1 MSNELINKIINCYAK
16 IVYLLKYLVSD
27 LMAASCSLH
36 CYKLRKCM
44 CACSVY
50 PMVVI
55 ERNCN
60 QIARF
65 PTVHELLLLGRGWR
79 GGGVLTPLDPPLNPP
94 LVTKKFN
101 PFCNERFEETCSLL
115 RPRHSFATRLPD
127 PQIYVHV
134 HRIGNRHARV

>member
-1 MSNELINKIINCYAK
+1 MSMDPGADPGIFRRGGQLYSVRHIHTDKRVLNADGIPHLPLCLTVSNELINKIINCYAK
-16 IVYLLKYLVSD
+16 IVYLLKYLVSG

-60 QIARF
+60 QIARA
-65 PTVHELLLLGRGWR
+65 LS
-79 GGGVLTPLDPPLNPP
+79 N
-94 LVTKKFN
+94 
-101 PFCNERFEETCSLL
+101 C
-115 RPRHSFATRLPD
+115 A
-127 PQIYVHV
+127 
-134 HRIGNRHARV
+134 

>member
-1 MSNELINKIINCYAK
+1 MEIQGRIQKYLEGGGQLYSVRHIHTDKRVLNADGIPHLPLCLTVSNELINKIINCYAK
-16 IVYLLKYLVSD
+16 IVYLLKYLVSG

-60 QIARF
+60 RIARLH
-65 PTVHELLLLGRGWR
+65 VVLCICRGWR
-79 GGGVLTPLDPPLNPP
+79 GGGGGGGVLTPLDPPLNPP
-94 LVTKKFN
+94 L
-101 PFCNERFEETCSLL
+101 RYS
-115 RPRHSFATRLPD
+115 SF
-127 PQIYVHV
+127 
-134 HRIGNRHARV
+134 

>member
-1 MSNELINKIINCYAK
+1 MVGLERTGADPGIFRRGGQLYSVRHIHTDKRVLNADGIPHLPLCLTVSNELINKIINCYAK
-16 IVYLLKYLVSD
+16 IVYLLKYLVSG

-65 PTVHELLLLGRGWR
+65 PTVHELLLLGRGW
-79 GGGVLTPLDPPLNPP
+79 GGGGGGG
-94 LVTKKFN
+94 
-101 PFCNERFEETCSLL
+101 S
-115 RPRHSFATRLPD
+115 
-127 PQIYVHV
+127 
-134 HRIGNRHARV
+134 